1 MSNRFIGA
9 RQTTIARE
17 VEVTGTG
24 VHSGA
29 PVSVI
34 LHPAAAD
41 TGLRFLVTKRGKL
54 VAEIPASVENVKN
67 LTLCTVLGNE
77 TGVTVGT
84 VEHLLSALRG
94 LAIDNCIIEID
105 SKEVPIMDGSAAPF
119 VELIDETGIRELA
132 APRRYIKVLKP
143 VRVAE
148 GESWGELLPHSG
160 FHVDV
165 EIDFSSPLIGR
176 QRLSYEMS
184 PGVFR
189 NEISRARTFGFM
201 SDVERL
207 WKAGLALGANLNN
220 TVAIGDNKIMNREGL
235 RYPQEFVRHKILDAI
250 GDLALAG
257 KPLLAAYRSVKGGH
271 RLNSLVLQALFADP
285 LAWTVAQA
293 PRVREAKPVDMGFA
307 IAAGE

>member
-17 VEVTGTG
+17 IEVTGTG

-41 TGLRFLVTKRGKL
+41 TGLRFLVTKRGRV
-54 VAEIPASVENVKN
+54 VAEIPATVEHVKN
-67 LTLCTVLGNE
+67 LTLCTVIGNDAGI
-77 TGVTVGT
+77 TIST
-84 VEHLLSALRG
+84 VEHLLAALRG
-94 LAIDNCIIEID
+94 LSVDNCIIEID

-119 VELIDETGIRELA
+119 VELIDEVGLRELS
-132 APRRYIKVLKP
+132 APRSYIKVLRP
-143 VRVAE
+143 VRIEE
-148 GESWGELLPHSG
+148 GESWGELLPHAG
-160 FHVDV
+160 FHLDV
-165 EIDFSSPLIGR
+165 EIDFNSSLIGR

-189 NEISRARTFGFM
+189 NEICNCRTFGFM

-220 TVAIGDNKIMNREGL
+220 TVAIGENKIMNREGL
-235 RYPQEFVRHKILDAI
+235 RHPQEFVRHKMLDAV

-257 KPLLAAYRSVKGGH
+257 QPLLAAYRSVRGGH
-271 RLNSLVLQALFADP
+271 RLNSLVLQALFADDQ
-285 LAWTVAQA
+285 AWTVVQA
-293 PRVREAKPVDMGFA
+293 PRVRERSPVDIGLA